1 MLHEELESRLFRSLE
16 NEIIRLKETDTLGKE
31 YVKSKDRYR
40 GTPDLRMRKWEISK
54 VIKDSWLNKNIR
66 KFIMTKEKMFQ
77 GGSGKNVPKPA
88 KNENKDNNGIGKNS
102 LSVTT

>member
-40 GTPDLRMRKWEISK
+40 GTPDLRMRK
-54 VIKDSWLNKNIR
+54 
-66 KFIMTKEKMFQ
+66 
-77 GGSGKNVPKPA
+77 
-88 KNENKDNNGIGKNS
+88 
-102 LSVTT
+102 